1 MVDALVHLRRVPLTG
16 LEEARPVGIPVLD
29 SFDQVTEA
37 AARLGLSDAL
47 FVFARPSVTRDNGV
61 NPGNVVWYGSS
72 PGMIVPLRS
81 AAPQARETATAEI
94 AQAIGRLQPLLDDPR
109 AGPLFAAWLNIPSID
124 DDVLLVNGRP
134 VITNWGLLPA
144 AVAAA
149 PAGRRAHFERGL
161 GRLLPAAFAPPP
173 FVTED
178 GPAAAVTSPR
188 SAGGPAAG
196 AVAQARVPP
205 ESVNLQPGPRVTP
218 QAVTVAAA
226 SEPPAHPWLP
236 IAIATAIA
244 ALLLVILLVPGVLM
258 YPLGHPAARVVDP
271 SIVAQT
277 RQTLERRLEA
287 LQTMLRQGTCVTDGP
302 ANPDHATNV
311 GTAGPGAGQSPARPP
326 ATQPLVPPSPDRLAT
341 PPAAGG
347 QPTNLVAHLDRVT
360 ALIVAPKRD
369 GEGGSF
375 GTGFFINER
384 QLVTNRH
391 VVEEGNPSRIF
402 VVNKAFGRAIE
413 GKVTASSRSSEIGS
427 NDFAVVEITEAQGT
441 PITLTSTVTRGDSVV
456 AAGFP
461 GFVMRTDQ
469 VFKRLMEGNLSS
481 VPDPVVTQGWVTATQ
496 TSEHGL
502 PVLVHGATISQ
513 GNSGGP
519 LTDLC
524 GRVVGVNTYGSVDA
538 ENALRL
544 NFALHT
550 EGLRKFLDD
559 RHIVYTKDDAACQP
573 ISLAPGATAAAN
585 PGAGDARPGAA
596 TPPSAPQ
603 PAPSPGAAPAV
614 DPGGAANA
622 SPRAAPPP
630 SQPATAPGTGAGAAD
645 ARPGSVSPAAT
656 PPTPVQ
662 R

>member
-1 MVDALVHLRRVPLTG
+1 VAELVDALVHLRRVALTG
-16 LEEARPVGIPVLD
+16 LEEARPAGIPVLD

-37 AARLGLSDAL
+37 AARLGLADAL
-47 FVFARPSVTRDNGV
+47 SVFARPSVTRDNGV

-72 PGMIVPLRS
+72 PGMIAPLGS
-81 AAPQARETATAEI
+81 AAPQAREAAAAEI
-94 AQAIGRLQPLLDDPR
+94 ARAIGRLQPLLDEPR

-149 PAGRRAHFERGL
+149 PAARRAHFERGL
-161 GRLLPAAFAPPP
+161 GRFLPAAFAPPP

-178 GPAAAVTSPR
+178 GPAAAAVTSPPPA
-188 SAGGPAAG
+188 SGPAAD
-196 AVAQARVPP
+196 AVAQARVTP
-205 ESVNLQPGPRVTP
+205 ESVSLQRGPQVTP
-218 QAVTVAAA
+218 QAVAVAAA
-226 SEPPAHPWLP
+226 SEPPARPWLP
-236 IAIATAIA
+236 IAIATAIS
-244 ALLLVILLVPGVLM
+244 ALLLAILLAPGVLM
-258 YPLGHPAARVVDP
+258 YPLGQPAARAVDP
-271 SIVAQT
+271 GIVAQT

-302 ANPDHATNV
+302 ANNHATNA
-311 GTAGPGAGQSPARPP
+311 GPAGPGAGLSPARPP
-326 ATQPLVPPSPDRLAT
+326 AAQPLVPPSPERLAT

-375 GTGFFINER
+375 GTGFFINDR

-402 VVNKAFGRAIE
+402 VVSKAFGRAIE
-413 GKVTASSRSSEIGS
+413 GRVTASSRSSEIGS
-427 NDFAVVEITEAQGT
+427 NDFAVVEIAEAQGT
-441 PITLTSTVTRGDSVV
+441 PITLTNTVTRGDSVV

-469 VFKRLMEGNLSS
+469 MFKRLMEGNLSS

-544 NFALHT
+544 NFALHA

-559 RHIVYTKDDAACQP
+559 RHITYTKDDTACQP
-573 ISLAPGATAAAN
+573 IPLAPGATAAAN

-603 PAPSPGAAPAV
+603 PAPSPGAAP
-614 DPGGAANA
+614 PT
-622 SPRAAPPP
+622 SPQPP
-630 SQPATAPGTGAGAAD
+630 TAPGTGAGTIPSGAAD
-645 ARPGSVSPAAT
+645 ARPGAVSPAAT
-656 PPTPVQ
+656 PPTPAQ